1 MQYMKSAITNQKLIG
16 GVKKDIIKVTFIET
30 VQAPEE
36 QNIRVP
42 NPRTTTH
49 HQRQQIHVP

>member
-1 MQYMKSAITNQKLIG
+1 MQYMSAITNQKLIG
-16 GVKKDIIKVTFIET
+16 GVKKDIIKVTFSET